1 MIKKITNK
9 KKKKDIKVKLKE
21 SSYEPLKQQI
31 HNKYV

>member
-9 KKKKDIKVKLKE
+9 KKKDIQVKLKE

>member
-1 MIKKITNK
+1 MIKKITN